1 MPGWSQRP
9 LFKNPTN
16 MTGGGPVGMPKG
28 MSIPGYQDG
37 KVVEEMPTDFS
48 QRAGNR
54 VTEIIDNTSISP
66 YLTEVGFFEDPS
78 FEKYVAGARLYNENA
93 KTAVALGFG
102 SAAPFVADSIGA
114 LRDGYQEMMRS
125 FKQRRGEDSG
135 GIKSIPGYGQ
145 GSVVQGGD
153 MVEEMPAYRQEQ
165 LAKEAEYQKAIE
177 KTASLFLNPFQGL
190 LRDYDF
196 NLDYFARNLS
206 GGHQIPKEQVMQD
219 LRKSI
224 SAQRKEMPVK
234 EGFMG
239 KARRRYSGIDKAS
252 PMSEEMLDADGFET
266 KSEGIMEKLQ
276 KKMGGFN
283 SLGNAE
289 DINFAPTGLASG
301 GIVGLENGG
310 MMPELFESEEIV
322 ETNPM
327 INEMA
332 EQGGTGIASVSAEPA
347 SGAMPER
354 NVPNERGIIEL
365 AMDAEEVEDD
375 EPMVAMAKQEAQ
387 SRLDEEFNILKSTAQ
402 AEASQGRDPSF
413 IIKESMDSLARSA
426 NVIEQEVIENTPEI
440 PTNTNLLSS
449 EDLEPYQQELVAVFE
464 MPEIGGEEP
473 LMDTSILTAKNGG
486 LIPGYQDGDVVLP
499 PEWAWIDQ
507 EFIDAGLSLEQA
519 ESEMVKK
526 HGPTV
531 LKMRELYAG
540 QETESEK
547 KKRRRSLSSQKVLE
561 EIRQEKDDPR
571 RSNLL
576 RAMSETDFMGSTTP
590 SVLESFTFSR
600 GQTGESIQRMS
611 DELNKRYIKE
621 NIDLLKEYNKTFDD
635 EGNIRPMVASEETV
649 VETEEKNEVESEL
662 DRAIAALAKARKDG
676 TETPDWAK
684 EILSN
689 ALKETP
695 ENNKEA
701 EKTTD
706 SVEVSPSP
714 SPSPRSSSVADLL
727 KRIED
732 LKTTMDTGIDTAKT
746 DVGKRAKDLTDVYD
760 VEVQKST
767 DAVNAANTSINNAL
781 TSYEKR
787 IPELARLVGLRSP
800 GTAIF
805 QKQNAAKEAEI
816 RMKNGVDET
825 KMELGKLEKEL
836 QEARREN
843 NLAASRDIKARQLDA
858 INNLNELAIKQGVD
872 LELNQLTTMLTHEMR
887 LDEIRMQ
894 AALAKTNEGVNQQ
907 LISAMND
914 LKTSIANETD
924 PDAKA
929 LLESELDTYRTVVLG
944 QKSPQ
949 AQITTALLDG
959 NYKELFSAYSV
970 EDMQRYAPSLQGEK
984 TIQIEGIPQ
993 PLTGSFPD
1001 FYNYMVSKKKPNKEV
1016 YYTDKEIVEM
1026 WKRGKG

>member
-28 MSIPGYQDG
+28 MSIPGY
-37 KVVEEMPTDFS
+37 E
-48 QRAGNR
+48 
-54 VTEIIDNTSISP
+54 
-66 YLTEVGFFEDPS
+66 
-78 FEKYVAGARLYNENA
+78 
-93 KTAVALGFG
+93 
-102 SAAPFVADSIGA
+102 
-114 LRDGYQEMMRS
+114 
-125 FKQRRGEDSG
+125 
-135 GIKSIPGYGQ
+135 Q

-153 MVEEMPAYRQEQ
+153 TVEEMPAYRQEQ

-177 KTASLFLNPFQGL
+177 ETASLFLNPFQGL

-332 EQGGTGIASVSAEPA
+332 GQGGAGIASVSAEPA

-354 NVPNERGIIEL
+354 GVPNERGIIEL

-547 KKRRRSLSSQKVLE
+547 KKRRRSLSSQEVLE

-576 RAMSETDFMGSTTP
+576 RAMGETDFMGSTTP

-635 EGNIRPMVASEETV
+635 EGNLRPMVASEETV

-662 DRAIAALAKARKDG
+662 DRALAALAKATKDG
-676 TETPDWAK
+676 TKTPDWAK

-695 ENNKEA
+695 ENNEET

-706 SVEVSPSP
+706 SVEV
-714 SPSPRSSSVADLL
+714 PSPRSSSIDDLL
-727 KRIED
+727 KKIEG
-732 LKTTMDTGIDTAKT
+732 LGTKMELGVDTAKK
-746 DVGKRAKDLTDVYD
+746 DVGERAKALTDVYG

-767 DAVNAANTSINNAL
+767 DAVTAANTSINNAL

-843 NLAASRDIKARQLDA
+843 NLAALRDIKARQLDA
-858 INNLNELAIKQGVD
+858 INSLNELAIKQGFD
-872 LELNQLTTMLTHEMR
+872 LELNQLTTMLTHEMK

-894 AALAKTNEGVNQQ
+894 AELAKTNEGVNQQ

-949 AQITTALLDG
+949 SQITNALLDG
-959 NYKELFSAYSV
+959 NYKELFSAYSA
-970 EDMQRYAPSLQGEK
+970 EDLQRYAPGFAGTK
-984 TIQIEGIPQ
+984 TIQIEGKPNPI
-993 PLTGSFPD
+993 TGTFPEL
-1001 FYNYMVSKKKPNKEV
+1001 YNALVSQKKPNKDV
-1016 YYTDKEIVEM
+1016 FYTDKEIVEI
-1026 WKRGKG
+1026 WKRGTKR